1 MGHSS
6 IFYFKCTAC
15 GACGAAYGN
24 WACLVRRLRGQ
35 GDSRIVCSDG
45 GAGALLGSAEGG
57 VGDLGA
63 LVALGG
69 AG

>member
-15 GACGAAYGN
+15 GAGGAAYGN

-45 GAGALLGSAEGG
+45 GAVWRALLGA
-57 VGDLGA
+57 LGA
-63 LVALGG
+63 LGALGV
-69 AG
+69 AR